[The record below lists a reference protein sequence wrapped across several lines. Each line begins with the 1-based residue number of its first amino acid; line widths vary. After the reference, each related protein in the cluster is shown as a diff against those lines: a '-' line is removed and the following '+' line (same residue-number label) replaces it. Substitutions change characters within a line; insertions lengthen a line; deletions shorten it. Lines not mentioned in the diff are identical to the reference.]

1 MNVKIVRLMGFFG
14 VAAPII
20 GAIMVSL
27 SVASTPGWSPAKD
40 TLSVLGA
47 EGFEAVLFNGGLAMM
62 GAVMMLF
69 STGLFELSKKA
80 PVGQV
85 GSAMYLAA
93 SVITVVLGLV
103 NINHQP
109 YHDYLATLLFALIP
123 LSMIVFSVHLR
134 GMRLSV
140 YAALGLIGG
149 AIAAGAILVGPV
161 NGYSEIASALALSV
175 WQMFLGLWMY
185 RQGEPGKE
193 V

>member
-175 WQMFLGLWMY
+175 WQMSLGLWMY